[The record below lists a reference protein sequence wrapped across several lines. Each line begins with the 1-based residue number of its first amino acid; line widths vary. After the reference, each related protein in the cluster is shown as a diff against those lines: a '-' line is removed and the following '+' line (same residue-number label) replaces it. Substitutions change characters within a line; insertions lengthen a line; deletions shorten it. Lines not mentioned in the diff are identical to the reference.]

1 MVPLT
6 NYKRGRAMVSLTN
19 YKRGRAMVP
28 LTNYKRGRAINQFIS
43 IVSINSVN

>member
-1 MVPLT
+1 MVPLI

>member
-1 MVPLT
+1 MVSLI